1 MWPDA
6 SAIVQLHWAS
16 GFYAHVPALYTHA
29 HMAAA
34 SRRSGCSRRDV
45 YLPVAIVRVVASAFP
60 RGPRPVLS
68 ALWASASPVGEPGW
82 RW

>member
-16 GFYAHVPALYTHA
+16 GFYANVPALYTHA

-45 YLPVAIVRVVASAFP
+45 YLPVAIVRAVAPSGTHSRAA
-60 RGPRPVLS
+60 RKPVPFGL
-68 ALWASASPVGEPGW
+68 P
-82 RW
+82 